1 MAVAHTT
8 VLELLG
14 KQVSF
19 VYFIKSSS
27 GVYPLSYSGT
37 VLEVIVSLSGDHQ
50 ISLGS
55 DFHSL
60 SDLQDF
66 CVN

>member
-1 MAVAHTT
+1 MAVEHTT

-19 VYFIKSSS
+19 VRFINYRSSIHS
-27 GVYPLSYSGT
+27 LSYSGI
-37 VLEVIVSLSGDHQ
+37 VLDVMISLSGDHQ

-55 DFHSL
+55 DFYSL
-60 SDLQDF
+60 SELHDF